1 MRKLMVTSFLS
12 LDGVVQ
18 GPGGGDEDRDDGF
31 RHGGLAVP
39 HIDQGII
46 ARMAEVTARAD
57 ALLLGRRTYEI
68 FAATWPLAD
77 DPIAAKLNEVRK
89 HVVSRTLTSV
99 SWRNSALLTGEPA
112 EAVGALK
119 RGGGGEIQVHGS
131 GALVQSL
138 LAHDLVDEFH
148 LLVLPVLLG
157 SGKRLFGSGTA
168 PAGLE
173 LVRSEVT
180 ATGVVVSTYARGG
193 AVEYGAMGPETGNW

>member
-18 GPGGGDEDRDDGF
+18 GPGGGDEDRDGGF
-31 RHGGLAVP
+31 RHGGWAVP

-68 FAATWPLAD
+68 FAAAWPLAD

-119 RGGGGEIQVHGS
+119 RGEGGEIQVHGS